1 MHKWYRNDKPLGPAP
16 MTQTR
21 IVFGAIFSEAIDSE
35 MKRIKREL
43 QINEK
48 FLLPKQI
55 KTFKNKDDL

>member
-1 MHKWYRNDKPLGPAP
+1 